1 MARGENRALEA
12 AQAAVSSPL
21 LEETSIHG
29 ARGVLI
35 NITGGDDLT
44 LHEVAEAARAI
55 SDAVDPDANII
66 SGLVLDPTM
75 DGEVKVTV
83 IATGA
88 DGSKA
93 NVRVNTTF
101 ADSRFDESP
110 QPVWSQP
117 REVEVAAAKAEPAVS
132 ESSTFTEPTQPTEPS
147 PELEP
152 DPDPDQMEMQEKV
165 PFYKKVLAHS
175 HEKDS
180 GGFGP
185 NWSNVDDYDIP
196 TVLRKSMD

>member
-1 MARGENRALEA
+1 MAQGENRALEA

-21 LEETSIHG
+21 LEETSIQG

-35 NITGGDDLT
+35 NITGGPDLT

-75 DGEVKVTV
+75 TDEVKVTV
-83 IATGA
+83 IATGSDDSRA
-88 DGSKA
+88 SS
-93 NVRVNTTF
+93 RVAETL
-101 ADSRFDESP
+101 ADSPLEERP
-110 QPVWSQP
+110 QPVWRTP
-117 REVEVAAAKAEPAVS
+117 REGEVAAAEAASTQPAG
-132 ESSTFTEPTQPTEPS
+132 STFAEPTEPRAQPQS
-147 PELEP
+147 EP
-152 DPDPDQMEMQEKV
+152 KEVQEKV
-165 PFYKKVLAHS
+165 PFYKKVLAHN